1 MNASLSD
8 QLLTL
13 GRTMT
18 EVNQHQQA
26 SLEQVRQSLNAAA
39 AIQVDMRQLHDVT
52 NDVIAHFE
60 QYIKELSAARSRDE
74 GFERSSA
81 DLLTRLGKVSD
92 QQLSAL
98 NRIRAGQEELARVT
112 EQFTRQ
118 SSETTAAMKQS
129 SNATTQELSGVADA
143 MKQSAAE
150 LSAGCQNF
158 TQSVVSGLSQS
169 LGMFDASMQG
179 LMAMMG
185 ETTDKLSGTD
195 SAEATRQAAE
205 TQRLLTALKESIDA
219 ATAAL
224 RQKEGVSMARIRNR
238 RAARTSNSGASWISY
253 SDMMA
258 ALLLVFVLI
267 LSVSLYQYFTMLE
280 TKTAELDAQK
290 ALVSQQQVT
299 LDAQTLQL
307 ASQQVTMDK
316 QATEIAIIQVQLD
329 SQAKELENA
338 YIVLSDQQA
347 QLQQAQTDLADR
359 EAKLIILQTDLKNKE
374 MALQAANEVLE
385 NQQAAMAAQAEQ
397 IDALIG
403 IRPRIITALS
413 SALSSANL
421 SATVDN
427 STGDIVLDSSVLF
440 DTGKSE
446 IRAEGKALLDRFVPV
461 YLNVLLRDE
470 YSAYLGEIIIEG
482 YTDST
487 GDYYNNLKLSQDRA
501 LSVATYI
508 LKMPSLTT
516 RQRDLLKSGLLTITG
531 RGATGLIYDQY
542 GNEDKEASRRVEFHF
557 SLKDSEMI
565 DQMNRLLQQTEGD

>member
-1 MNASLSD
+1 
-8 QLLTL
+8 
-13 GRTMT
+13 
-18 EVNQHQQA
+18 
-26 SLEQVRQSLNAAA
+26 
-39 AIQVDMRQLHDVT
+39 
-52 NDVIAHFE
+52 
-60 QYIKELSAARSRDE
+60 
-74 GFERSSA
+74 
-81 DLLTRLGKVSD
+81 
-92 QQLSAL
+92 
-98 NRIRAGQEELARVT
+98 
-112 EQFTRQ
+112 
-118 SSETTAAMKQS
+118 
-129 SNATTQELSGVADA
+129 
-143 MKQSAAE
+143 
-150 LSAGCQNF
+150 
-158 TQSVVSGLSQS
+158 
-169 LGMFDASMQG
+169 
-179 LMAMMG
+179 
-185 ETTDKLSGTD
+185 
-195 SAEATRQAAE
+195 
-205 TQRLLTALKESIDA
+205 
-219 ATAAL
+219 
-224 RQKEGVSMARIRNR
+224 MARIRNR

-385 NQQAAMAAQAEQ
+385 NQQAAQAEQ

-421 SATVDN
+421 SATVDH

-482 YTDST
+482 YTAST
-487 GDYYNNLKLSQDRA
+487 GDYYNNLKLSQERA

-508 LKMPSLTT
+508 LKMPGLTT

>member
-1 MNASLSD
+1 M
-8 QLLTL
+8 
-13 GRTMT
+13 
-18 EVNQHQQA
+18 
-26 SLEQVRQSLNAAA
+26 
-39 AIQVDMRQLHDVT
+39 
-52 NDVIAHFE
+52 
-60 QYIKELSAARSRDE
+60 
-74 GFERSSA
+74 
-81 DLLTRLGKVSD
+81 
-92 QQLSAL
+92 
-98 NRIRAGQEELARVT
+98 
-112 EQFTRQ
+112 
-118 SSETTAAMKQS
+118 
-129 SNATTQELSGVADA
+129 
-143 MKQSAAE
+143 
-150 LSAGCQNF
+150 
-158 TQSVVSGLSQS
+158 
-169 LGMFDASMQG
+169 
-179 LMAMMG
+179 
-185 ETTDKLSGTD
+185 
-195 SAEATRQAAE
+195 
-205 TQRLLTALKESIDA
+205 
-219 ATAAL
+219 
-224 RQKEGVSMARIRNR
+224 
-238 RAARTSNSGASWISY
+238 
-253 SDMMA
+253 
-258 ALLLVFVLI
+258 
-267 LSVSLYQYFTMLE
+267 
-280 TKTAELDAQK
+280 
-290 ALVSQQQVT
+290 
-299 LDAQTLQL
+299 
-307 ASQQVTMDK
+307 
-316 QATEIAIIQVQLD
+316 QLD

-359 EAKLIILQTDLKNKE
+359 EAKLIILQTDLNNKE

-421 SATVDN
+421 SATVDS

-508 LKMPSLTT
+508 LKMPGLTT

>member
-1 MNASLSD
+1 
-8 QLLTL
+8 
-13 GRTMT
+13 
-18 EVNQHQQA
+18 
-26 SLEQVRQSLNAAA
+26 
-39 AIQVDMRQLHDVT
+39 
-52 NDVIAHFE
+52 
-60 QYIKELSAARSRDE
+60 
-74 GFERSSA
+74 
-81 DLLTRLGKVSD
+81 
-92 QQLSAL
+92 
-98 NRIRAGQEELARVT
+98 
-112 EQFTRQ
+112 
-118 SSETTAAMKQS
+118 
-129 SNATTQELSGVADA
+129 
-143 MKQSAAE
+143 
-150 LSAGCQNF
+150 
-158 TQSVVSGLSQS
+158 
-169 LGMFDASMQG
+169 
-179 LMAMMG
+179 
-185 ETTDKLSGTD
+185 
-195 SAEATRQAAE
+195 
-205 TQRLLTALKESIDA
+205 
-219 ATAAL
+219 
-224 RQKEGVSMARIRNR
+224 MARIRNR

-359 EAKLIILQTDLKNKE
+359 EAKLIILQTDLNNKE

-385 NQQAAMAAQAEQ
+385 NQQAAQAEQ

-421 SATVDN
+421 SATVDH
-427 STGDIVLDSSVLF
+427 STGDILLDSSVLF

-508 LKMPSLTT
+508 LKMPGLTT

-542 GNEDKEASRRVEFHF
+542 GNENKEASRRVEFHF

>member
-1 MNASLSD
+1 
-8 QLLTL
+8 
-13 GRTMT
+13 
-18 EVNQHQQA
+18 
-26 SLEQVRQSLNAAA
+26 
-39 AIQVDMRQLHDVT
+39 
-52 NDVIAHFE
+52 
-60 QYIKELSAARSRDE
+60 
-74 GFERSSA
+74 
-81 DLLTRLGKVSD
+81 
-92 QQLSAL
+92 
-98 NRIRAGQEELARVT
+98 
-112 EQFTRQ
+112 
-118 SSETTAAMKQS
+118 
-129 SNATTQELSGVADA
+129 
-143 MKQSAAE
+143 
-150 LSAGCQNF
+150 
-158 TQSVVSGLSQS
+158 
-169 LGMFDASMQG
+169 
-179 LMAMMG
+179 
-185 ETTDKLSGTD
+185 
-195 SAEATRQAAE
+195 
-205 TQRLLTALKESIDA
+205 
-219 ATAAL
+219 
-224 RQKEGVSMARIRNR
+224 MARIRNR

-413 SALSSANL
+413 SANL
-421 SATVDN
+421 SATVDH

-487 GDYYNNLKLSQDRA
+487 GDYYNNLKLSQERA

-508 LKMPSLTT
+508 LKMPGLTT

>member
-1 MNASLSD
+1 
-8 QLLTL
+8 
-13 GRTMT
+13 
-18 EVNQHQQA
+18 
-26 SLEQVRQSLNAAA
+26 
-39 AIQVDMRQLHDVT
+39 
-52 NDVIAHFE
+52 
-60 QYIKELSAARSRDE
+60 
-74 GFERSSA
+74 
-81 DLLTRLGKVSD
+81 
-92 QQLSAL
+92 
-98 NRIRAGQEELARVT
+98 
-112 EQFTRQ
+112 
-118 SSETTAAMKQS
+118 
-129 SNATTQELSGVADA
+129 
-143 MKQSAAE
+143 
-150 LSAGCQNF
+150 
-158 TQSVVSGLSQS
+158 
-169 LGMFDASMQG
+169 
-179 LMAMMG
+179 
-185 ETTDKLSGTD
+185 
-195 SAEATRQAAE
+195 
-205 TQRLLTALKESIDA
+205 
-219 ATAAL
+219 
-224 RQKEGVSMARIRNR
+224 MARIRNR

-359 EAKLIILQTDLKNKE
+359 EAKLIILQTDLNNKE

-440 DTGKSE
+440 CVFQHLRHIVRHLDLHALHDLPAAPVNGHDLEILLVLSAPMQQNGFLHSKS
-446 IRAEGKALLDRFVPV
+446 LLSSPGGGPRPASG
-461 YLNVLLRDE
+461 LCQL
-470 YSAYLGEIIIEG
+470 
-482 YTDST
+482 
-487 GDYYNNLKLSQDRA
+487 A
-501 LSVATYI
+501 LSS
-508 LKMPSLTT
+508 P
-516 RQRDLLKSGLLTITG
+516 
-531 RGATGLIYDQY
+531 
-542 GNEDKEASRRVEFHF
+542 E
-557 SLKDSEMI
+557 
-565 DQMNRLLQQTEGD
+565 

>member
-1 MNASLSD
+1 
-8 QLLTL
+8 
-13 GRTMT
+13 
-18 EVNQHQQA
+18 
-26 SLEQVRQSLNAAA
+26 
-39 AIQVDMRQLHDVT
+39 
-52 NDVIAHFE
+52 
-60 QYIKELSAARSRDE
+60 
-74 GFERSSA
+74 
-81 DLLTRLGKVSD
+81 
-92 QQLSAL
+92 
-98 NRIRAGQEELARVT
+98 
-112 EQFTRQ
+112 
-118 SSETTAAMKQS
+118 
-129 SNATTQELSGVADA
+129 
-143 MKQSAAE
+143 
-150 LSAGCQNF
+150 
-158 TQSVVSGLSQS
+158 
-169 LGMFDASMQG
+169 
-179 LMAMMG
+179 
-185 ETTDKLSGTD
+185 
-195 SAEATRQAAE
+195 
-205 TQRLLTALKESIDA
+205 
-219 ATAAL
+219 
-224 RQKEGVSMARIRNR
+224 MARIRNR

-316 QATEIAIIQVQLD
+316 QATE
-329 SQAKELENA
+329 LENA

-359 EAKLIILQTDLKNKE
+359 EAKLIILQTDLNNKE

-487 GDYYNNLKLSQDRA
+487 GDYYNNLKLSQERA

-508 LKMPSLTT
+508 LKMPGLTT

>member
-1 MNASLSD
+1 
-8 QLLTL
+8 
-13 GRTMT
+13 
-18 EVNQHQQA
+18 
-26 SLEQVRQSLNAAA
+26 
-39 AIQVDMRQLHDVT
+39 
-52 NDVIAHFE
+52 
-60 QYIKELSAARSRDE
+60 
-74 GFERSSA
+74 
-81 DLLTRLGKVSD
+81 
-92 QQLSAL
+92 
-98 NRIRAGQEELARVT
+98 
-112 EQFTRQ
+112 
-118 SSETTAAMKQS
+118 
-129 SNATTQELSGVADA
+129 
-143 MKQSAAE
+143 
-150 LSAGCQNF
+150 
-158 TQSVVSGLSQS
+158 
-169 LGMFDASMQG
+169 
-179 LMAMMG
+179 
-185 ETTDKLSGTD
+185 
-195 SAEATRQAAE
+195 
-205 TQRLLTALKESIDA
+205 
-219 ATAAL
+219 
-224 RQKEGVSMARIRNR
+224 MARIRNR

-316 QATEIAIIQVQLD
+316 QATEIAII
-329 SQAKELENA
+329 
-338 YIVLSDQQA
+338 LSDQQA

-421 SATVDN
+421 SATVDH

-487 GDYYNNLKLSQDRA
+487 GDYYNNLKLSQERA

-508 LKMPSLTT
+508 LKMPGLTT

>member
-1 MNASLSD
+1 MSRPLDNDVQLICQNQDSNHMLSTLTDTLPGQLAGAMEHSVRSAMQPVSQAMDNFLMGATRAQVDGVGRIVGSFVQQMNASLSD

-185 ETTDKLSGTD
+185 ETTDKLSCTD
-195 SAEATRQAAE
+195 SAEATRQVAE

-224 RQKEGVSMARIRNR
+224 RQKEG
-238 RAARTSNSGASWISY
+238 
-253 SDMMA
+253 
-258 ALLLVFVLI
+258 
-267 LSVSLYQYFTMLE
+267 
-280 TKTAELDAQK
+280 
-290 ALVSQQQVT
+290 
-299 LDAQTLQL
+299 
-307 ASQQVTMDK
+307 
-316 QATEIAIIQVQLD
+316 
-329 SQAKELENA
+329 
-338 YIVLSDQQA
+338 
-347 QLQQAQTDLADR
+347 
-359 EAKLIILQTDLKNKE
+359 
-374 MALQAANEVLE
+374 
-385 NQQAAMAAQAEQ
+385 
-397 IDALIG
+397 
-403 IRPRIITALS
+403 
-413 SALSSANL
+413 
-421 SATVDN
+421 
-427 STGDIVLDSSVLF
+427 
-440 DTGKSE
+440 
-446 IRAEGKALLDRFVPV
+446 
-461 YLNVLLRDE
+461 
-470 YSAYLGEIIIEG
+470 
-482 YTDST
+482 
-487 GDYYNNLKLSQDRA
+487 
-501 LSVATYI
+501 
-508 LKMPSLTT
+508 
-516 RQRDLLKSGLLTITG
+516 
-531 RGATGLIYDQY
+531 
-542 GNEDKEASRRVEFHF
+542 
-557 SLKDSEMI
+557 
-565 DQMNRLLQQTEGD
+565 

>member
-1 MNASLSD
+1 
-8 QLLTL
+8 
-13 GRTMT
+13 
-18 EVNQHQQA
+18 
-26 SLEQVRQSLNAAA
+26 
-39 AIQVDMRQLHDVT
+39 
-52 NDVIAHFE
+52 
-60 QYIKELSAARSRDE
+60 
-74 GFERSSA
+74 
-81 DLLTRLGKVSD
+81 
-92 QQLSAL
+92 
-98 NRIRAGQEELARVT
+98 
-112 EQFTRQ
+112 
-118 SSETTAAMKQS
+118 
-129 SNATTQELSGVADA
+129 
-143 MKQSAAE
+143 
-150 LSAGCQNF
+150 
-158 TQSVVSGLSQS
+158 
-169 LGMFDASMQG
+169 
-179 LMAMMG
+179 
-185 ETTDKLSGTD
+185 
-195 SAEATRQAAE
+195 
-205 TQRLLTALKESIDA
+205 
-219 ATAAL
+219 
-224 RQKEGVSMARIRNR
+224 MARIRNR

-421 SATVDN
+421 SATVDH

-461 YLNVLLRDE
+461 YR
-470 YSAYLGEIIIEG
+470 
-482 YTDST
+482 
-487 GDYYNNLKLSQDRA
+487 
-501 LSVATYI
+501 
-508 LKMPSLTT
+508 
-516 RQRDLLKSGLLTITG
+516 
-531 RGATGLIYDQY
+531 
-542 GNEDKEASRRVEFHF
+542 
-557 SLKDSEMI
+557 
-565 DQMNRLLQQTEGD
+565 RLLQQPEALAGARAVRRHLHPENARSDDPPARFAQERSADHHRARRHGADLRPVRQRGQGSFAPRGVPFQPEGFRND

>member
-1 MNASLSD
+1 
-8 QLLTL
+8 
-13 GRTMT
+13 
-18 EVNQHQQA
+18 
-26 SLEQVRQSLNAAA
+26 
-39 AIQVDMRQLHDVT
+39 
-52 NDVIAHFE
+52 
-60 QYIKELSAARSRDE
+60 
-74 GFERSSA
+74 
-81 DLLTRLGKVSD
+81 
-92 QQLSAL
+92 
-98 NRIRAGQEELARVT
+98 
-112 EQFTRQ
+112 
-118 SSETTAAMKQS
+118 
-129 SNATTQELSGVADA
+129 
-143 MKQSAAE
+143 
-150 LSAGCQNF
+150 
-158 TQSVVSGLSQS
+158 
-169 LGMFDASMQG
+169 
-179 LMAMMG
+179 
-185 ETTDKLSGTD
+185 
-195 SAEATRQAAE
+195 
-205 TQRLLTALKESIDA
+205 
-219 ATAAL
+219 
-224 RQKEGVSMARIRNR
+224 MARIRNR
-238 RAARTSNSGASWISY
+238 RAARTSNSGSSWISY

-359 EAKLIILQTDLKNKE
+359 EAKLIILQTDLNNKE
-374 MALQAANEVLE
+374 MVLE

-421 SATVDN
+421 SATVDH

-487 GDYYNNLKLSQDRA
+487 GDYYNNLKLSQERA

-508 LKMPSLTT
+508 LKMPGLTT

>member
-1 MNASLSD
+1 
-8 QLLTL
+8 
-13 GRTMT
+13 
-18 EVNQHQQA
+18 
-26 SLEQVRQSLNAAA
+26 
-39 AIQVDMRQLHDVT
+39 
-52 NDVIAHFE
+52 
-60 QYIKELSAARSRDE
+60 
-74 GFERSSA
+74 
-81 DLLTRLGKVSD
+81 
-92 QQLSAL
+92 
-98 NRIRAGQEELARVT
+98 
-112 EQFTRQ
+112 
-118 SSETTAAMKQS
+118 
-129 SNATTQELSGVADA
+129 
-143 MKQSAAE
+143 
-150 LSAGCQNF
+150 
-158 TQSVVSGLSQS
+158 
-169 LGMFDASMQG
+169 
-179 LMAMMG
+179 
-185 ETTDKLSGTD
+185 
-195 SAEATRQAAE
+195 
-205 TQRLLTALKESIDA
+205 
-219 ATAAL
+219 
-224 RQKEGVSMARIRNR
+224 MARIRNR

-307 ASQQVTMDK
+307 ASQQVTMGK

-421 SATVDN
+421 SATVDH

-470 YSAYLGEIIIEG
+470 
-482 YTDST
+482 
-487 GDYYNNLKLSQDRA
+487 
-501 LSVATYI
+501 
-508 LKMPSLTT
+508 
-516 RQRDLLKSGLLTITG
+516 LLTADGGRVRTNFIITS
-531 RGATGLIYDQY
+531 GAQEEARLAVYDAHKDELSREIVRQLMAHEQEIRAIGFIGCDVPMPRLLWWLIYRCTAALP
-542 GNEDKEASRRVEFHF
+542 NPA
-557 SLKDSEMI
+557 EMPPRPYHA
-565 DQMNRLLQQTEGD
+565 DGGAYHLMGFAREPENRHYLA

>member
-1 MNASLSD
+1 
-8 QLLTL
+8 
-13 GRTMT
+13 
-18 EVNQHQQA
+18 
-26 SLEQVRQSLNAAA
+26 
-39 AIQVDMRQLHDVT
+39 
-52 NDVIAHFE
+52 
-60 QYIKELSAARSRDE
+60 
-74 GFERSSA
+74 
-81 DLLTRLGKVSD
+81 
-92 QQLSAL
+92 
-98 NRIRAGQEELARVT
+98 
-112 EQFTRQ
+112 
-118 SSETTAAMKQS
+118 
-129 SNATTQELSGVADA
+129 
-143 MKQSAAE
+143 
-150 LSAGCQNF
+150 
-158 TQSVVSGLSQS
+158 
-169 LGMFDASMQG
+169 
-179 LMAMMG
+179 
-185 ETTDKLSGTD
+185 
-195 SAEATRQAAE
+195 
-205 TQRLLTALKESIDA
+205 
-219 ATAAL
+219 
-224 RQKEGVSMARIRNR
+224 MARIRNR

-347 QLQQAQTDLADR
+347 QLQKAQTDLADR

-374 MALQAANEVLE
+374 
-385 NQQAAMAAQAEQ
+385 MAAQAEQ

-421 SATVDN
+421 SATVDH

-487 GDYYNNLKLSQDRA
+487 GDYYNNLKLSQERA

-508 LKMPSLTT
+508 LKMPGLTT

-542 GNEDKEASRRVEFHF
+542 GNENKEASRRVEFHF

>member
-1 MNASLSD
+1 M
-8 QLLTL
+8 TL

-224 RQKEGVSMARIRNR
+224 RQKEG
-238 RAARTSNSGASWISY
+238 
-253 SDMMA
+253 
-258 ALLLVFVLI
+258 
-267 LSVSLYQYFTMLE
+267 
-280 TKTAELDAQK
+280 
-290 ALVSQQQVT
+290 
-299 LDAQTLQL
+299 
-307 ASQQVTMDK
+307 
-316 QATEIAIIQVQLD
+316 
-329 SQAKELENA
+329 
-338 YIVLSDQQA
+338 
-347 QLQQAQTDLADR
+347 
-359 EAKLIILQTDLKNKE
+359 
-374 MALQAANEVLE
+374 
-385 NQQAAMAAQAEQ
+385 
-397 IDALIG
+397 
-403 IRPRIITALS
+403 
-413 SALSSANL
+413 
-421 SATVDN
+421 
-427 STGDIVLDSSVLF
+427 
-440 DTGKSE
+440 
-446 IRAEGKALLDRFVPV
+446 
-461 YLNVLLRDE
+461 
-470 YSAYLGEIIIEG
+470 
-482 YTDST
+482 
-487 GDYYNNLKLSQDRA
+487 
-501 LSVATYI
+501 
-508 LKMPSLTT
+508 
-516 RQRDLLKSGLLTITG
+516 
-531 RGATGLIYDQY
+531 
-542 GNEDKEASRRVEFHF
+542 
-557 SLKDSEMI
+557 
-565 DQMNRLLQQTEGD
+565 

>member
-1 MNASLSD
+1 
-8 QLLTL
+8 
-13 GRTMT
+13 
-18 EVNQHQQA
+18 
-26 SLEQVRQSLNAAA
+26 
-39 AIQVDMRQLHDVT
+39 
-52 NDVIAHFE
+52 
-60 QYIKELSAARSRDE
+60 
-74 GFERSSA
+74 
-81 DLLTRLGKVSD
+81 
-92 QQLSAL
+92 
-98 NRIRAGQEELARVT
+98 
-112 EQFTRQ
+112 
-118 SSETTAAMKQS
+118 
-129 SNATTQELSGVADA
+129 
-143 MKQSAAE
+143 
-150 LSAGCQNF
+150 
-158 TQSVVSGLSQS
+158 
-169 LGMFDASMQG
+169 
-179 LMAMMG
+179 
-185 ETTDKLSGTD
+185 
-195 SAEATRQAAE
+195 
-205 TQRLLTALKESIDA
+205 
-219 ATAAL
+219 
-224 RQKEGVSMARIRNR
+224 MARIRNR

-359 EAKLIILQTDLKNKE
+359 EAKLIILQTDLNNKE

-403 IRPRIITALS
+403 IRPRIITAL
-413 SALSSANL
+413 SANL

-487 GDYYNNLKLSQDRA
+487 GDYYNNLKLSQERA

-508 LKMPSLTT
+508 LKMPGLTT

>member
-1 MNASLSD
+1 
-8 QLLTL
+8 
-13 GRTMT
+13 
-18 EVNQHQQA
+18 
-26 SLEQVRQSLNAAA
+26 
-39 AIQVDMRQLHDVT
+39 
-52 NDVIAHFE
+52 
-60 QYIKELSAARSRDE
+60 
-74 GFERSSA
+74 
-81 DLLTRLGKVSD
+81 
-92 QQLSAL
+92 
-98 NRIRAGQEELARVT
+98 
-112 EQFTRQ
+112 
-118 SSETTAAMKQS
+118 
-129 SNATTQELSGVADA
+129 
-143 MKQSAAE
+143 
-150 LSAGCQNF
+150 
-158 TQSVVSGLSQS
+158 
-169 LGMFDASMQG
+169 
-179 LMAMMG
+179 
-185 ETTDKLSGTD
+185 
-195 SAEATRQAAE
+195 
-205 TQRLLTALKESIDA
+205 
-219 ATAAL
+219 
-224 RQKEGVSMARIRNR
+224 MARIRNR

-359 EAKLIILQTDLKNKE
+359 EAKLIILQTDLNNKE

-461 YLNVLLRDE
+461 YLNVRRHLHPENARSDDPPARFAQERSADHHRARRHGADLRP
-470 YSAYLGEIIIEG
+470 
-482 YTDST
+482 
-487 GDYYNNLKLSQDRA
+487 
-501 LSVATYI
+501 V
-508 LKMPSLTT
+508 
-516 RQRDLLKSGLLTITG
+516 RQRGQGSF
-531 RGATGLIYDQY
+531 AP
-542 GNEDKEASRRVEFHF
+542 RRVPF
-557 SLKDSEMI
+557 
-565 DQMNRLLQQTEGD
+565 QPEGLRND

>member
-1 MNASLSD
+1 
-8 QLLTL
+8 
-13 GRTMT
+13 
-18 EVNQHQQA
+18 
-26 SLEQVRQSLNAAA
+26 
-39 AIQVDMRQLHDVT
+39 
-52 NDVIAHFE
+52 
-60 QYIKELSAARSRDE
+60 
-74 GFERSSA
+74 
-81 DLLTRLGKVSD
+81 
-92 QQLSAL
+92 
-98 NRIRAGQEELARVT
+98 
-112 EQFTRQ
+112 
-118 SSETTAAMKQS
+118 
-129 SNATTQELSGVADA
+129 
-143 MKQSAAE
+143 
-150 LSAGCQNF
+150 
-158 TQSVVSGLSQS
+158 
-169 LGMFDASMQG
+169 
-179 LMAMMG
+179 
-185 ETTDKLSGTD
+185 
-195 SAEATRQAAE
+195 
-205 TQRLLTALKESIDA
+205 
-219 ATAAL
+219 
-224 RQKEGVSMARIRNR
+224 MARIRNR

-385 NQQAAMAAQAEQ
+385 NQQAAMAAQ

-421 SATVDN
+421 SATVDH

-487 GDYYNNLKLSQDRA
+487 GDYYNMKLSQERA

-508 LKMPSLTT
+508 LKMPGLTT

>member
-1 MNASLSD
+1 
-8 QLLTL
+8 
-13 GRTMT
+13 
-18 EVNQHQQA
+18 
-26 SLEQVRQSLNAAA
+26 
-39 AIQVDMRQLHDVT
+39 
-52 NDVIAHFE
+52 
-60 QYIKELSAARSRDE
+60 
-74 GFERSSA
+74 
-81 DLLTRLGKVSD
+81 
-92 QQLSAL
+92 
-98 NRIRAGQEELARVT
+98 
-112 EQFTRQ
+112 
-118 SSETTAAMKQS
+118 
-129 SNATTQELSGVADA
+129 
-143 MKQSAAE
+143 
-150 LSAGCQNF
+150 
-158 TQSVVSGLSQS
+158 
-169 LGMFDASMQG
+169 
-179 LMAMMG
+179 
-185 ETTDKLSGTD
+185 
-195 SAEATRQAAE
+195 
-205 TQRLLTALKESIDA
+205 
-219 ATAAL
+219 
-224 RQKEGVSMARIRNR
+224 MARIRNR

-359 EAKLIILQTDLKNKE
+359 EAKLIILQTDLNNKE

-427 STGDIVLDSSVLF
+427 STGDILLDSPVLF

-487 GDYYNNLKLSQDRA
+487 GDYYNNLKLSQERA

-508 LKMPSLTT
+508 LKMPGLTT

>member
-1 MNASLSD
+1 
-8 QLLTL
+8 
-13 GRTMT
+13 
-18 EVNQHQQA
+18 
-26 SLEQVRQSLNAAA
+26 
-39 AIQVDMRQLHDVT
+39 
-52 NDVIAHFE
+52 
-60 QYIKELSAARSRDE
+60 
-74 GFERSSA
+74 
-81 DLLTRLGKVSD
+81 
-92 QQLSAL
+92 
-98 NRIRAGQEELARVT
+98 
-112 EQFTRQ
+112 
-118 SSETTAAMKQS
+118 
-129 SNATTQELSGVADA
+129 
-143 MKQSAAE
+143 
-150 LSAGCQNF
+150 
-158 TQSVVSGLSQS
+158 
-169 LGMFDASMQG
+169 
-179 LMAMMG
+179 
-185 ETTDKLSGTD
+185 
-195 SAEATRQAAE
+195 
-205 TQRLLTALKESIDA
+205 
-219 ATAAL
+219 
-224 RQKEGVSMARIRNR
+224 
-238 RAARTSNSGASWISY
+238 
-253 SDMMA
+253 
-258 ALLLVFVLI
+258 
-267 LSVSLYQYFTMLE
+267 
-280 TKTAELDAQK
+280 
-290 ALVSQQQVT
+290 
-299 LDAQTLQL
+299 
-307 ASQQVTMDK
+307 MDK

-421 SATVDN
+421 SATVDH

-487 GDYYNNLKLSQDRA
+487 GDYYNNLKLSQERA

-508 LKMPSLTT
+508 LKMPGLTT

>member
-1 MNASLSD
+1 
-8 QLLTL
+8 
-13 GRTMT
+13 
-18 EVNQHQQA
+18 
-26 SLEQVRQSLNAAA
+26 
-39 AIQVDMRQLHDVT
+39 
-52 NDVIAHFE
+52 
-60 QYIKELSAARSRDE
+60 
-74 GFERSSA
+74 
-81 DLLTRLGKVSD
+81 
-92 QQLSAL
+92 
-98 NRIRAGQEELARVT
+98 
-112 EQFTRQ
+112 
-118 SSETTAAMKQS
+118 
-129 SNATTQELSGVADA
+129 
-143 MKQSAAE
+143 
-150 LSAGCQNF
+150 
-158 TQSVVSGLSQS
+158 
-169 LGMFDASMQG
+169 
-179 LMAMMG
+179 
-185 ETTDKLSGTD
+185 
-195 SAEATRQAAE
+195 
-205 TQRLLTALKESIDA
+205 
-219 ATAAL
+219 
-224 RQKEGVSMARIRNR
+224 MARIRNR

-397 IDALIG
+397 IDALM
-403 IRPRIITALS
+403 RIITALS

-487 GDYYNNLKLSQDRA
+487 GDYYNNLKLSQERA

-508 LKMPSLTT
+508 LKMPGLTT

>member
-1 MNASLSD
+1 
-8 QLLTL
+8 
-13 GRTMT
+13 
-18 EVNQHQQA
+18 
-26 SLEQVRQSLNAAA
+26 
-39 AIQVDMRQLHDVT
+39 
-52 NDVIAHFE
+52 
-60 QYIKELSAARSRDE
+60 
-74 GFERSSA
+74 
-81 DLLTRLGKVSD
+81 
-92 QQLSAL
+92 
-98 NRIRAGQEELARVT
+98 
-112 EQFTRQ
+112 
-118 SSETTAAMKQS
+118 
-129 SNATTQELSGVADA
+129 
-143 MKQSAAE
+143 
-150 LSAGCQNF
+150 
-158 TQSVVSGLSQS
+158 
-169 LGMFDASMQG
+169 
-179 LMAMMG
+179 
-185 ETTDKLSGTD
+185 
-195 SAEATRQAAE
+195 
-205 TQRLLTALKESIDA
+205 
-219 ATAAL
+219 
-224 RQKEGVSMARIRNR
+224 
-238 RAARTSNSGASWISY
+238 
-253 SDMMA
+253 MMA

-359 EAKLIILQTDLKNKE
+359 EAKLIILQTDLNNKE

-487 GDYYNNLKLSQDRA
+487 G
-501 LSVATYI
+501 
-508 LKMPSLTT
+508 
-516 RQRDLLKSGLLTITG
+516 
-531 RGATGLIYDQY
+531 
-542 GNEDKEASRRVEFHF
+542 
-557 SLKDSEMI
+557 
-565 DQMNRLLQQTEGD
+565 RLLQQPETLARARAVRRHLHPENARPDDPPARFAQERPADHHRARRHGADLRPVRQRGQGSFAPRRVPFQPEGLRND

>member
-1 MNASLSD
+1 
-8 QLLTL
+8 
-13 GRTMT
+13 
-18 EVNQHQQA
+18 
-26 SLEQVRQSLNAAA
+26 
-39 AIQVDMRQLHDVT
+39 
-52 NDVIAHFE
+52 
-60 QYIKELSAARSRDE
+60 
-74 GFERSSA
+74 
-81 DLLTRLGKVSD
+81 
-92 QQLSAL
+92 
-98 NRIRAGQEELARVT
+98 
-112 EQFTRQ
+112 
-118 SSETTAAMKQS
+118 
-129 SNATTQELSGVADA
+129 
-143 MKQSAAE
+143 
-150 LSAGCQNF
+150 
-158 TQSVVSGLSQS
+158 
-169 LGMFDASMQG
+169 
-179 LMAMMG
+179 
-185 ETTDKLSGTD
+185 
-195 SAEATRQAAE
+195 
-205 TQRLLTALKESIDA
+205 
-219 ATAAL
+219 
-224 RQKEGVSMARIRNR
+224 MARIRNR

-427 STGDIVLDSSVLF
+427 STGD
-440 DTGKSE
+440 
-446 IRAEGKALLDRFVPV
+446 
-461 YLNVLLRDE
+461 
-470 YSAYLGEIIIEG
+470 
-482 YTDST
+482 
-487 GDYYNNLKLSQDRA
+487 YYNNLKLSQERA

-508 LKMPSLTT
+508 LKMPGLTT

>member
-1 MNASLSD
+1 M
-8 QLLTL
+8 
-13 GRTMT
+13 
-18 EVNQHQQA
+18 
-26 SLEQVRQSLNAAA
+26 
-39 AIQVDMRQLHDVT
+39 
-52 NDVIAHFE
+52 
-60 QYIKELSAARSRDE
+60 
-74 GFERSSA
+74 
-81 DLLTRLGKVSD
+81 
-92 QQLSAL
+92 
-98 NRIRAGQEELARVT
+98 
-112 EQFTRQ
+112 
-118 SSETTAAMKQS
+118 
-129 SNATTQELSGVADA
+129 
-143 MKQSAAE
+143 
-150 LSAGCQNF
+150 
-158 TQSVVSGLSQS
+158 
-169 LGMFDASMQG
+169 
-179 LMAMMG
+179 
-185 ETTDKLSGTD
+185 
-195 SAEATRQAAE
+195 
-205 TQRLLTALKESIDA
+205 
-219 ATAAL
+219 
-224 RQKEGVSMARIRNR
+224 
-238 RAARTSNSGASWISY
+238 
-253 SDMMA
+253 
-258 ALLLVFVLI
+258 
-267 LSVSLYQYFTMLE
+267 
-280 TKTAELDAQK
+280 
-290 ALVSQQQVT
+290 
-299 LDAQTLQL
+299 
-307 ASQQVTMDK
+307 
-316 QATEIAIIQVQLD
+316 
-329 SQAKELENA
+329 
-338 YIVLSDQQA
+338 
-347 QLQQAQTDLADR
+347 ADR

-421 SATVDN
+421 SATVDH

-487 GDYYNNLKLSQDRA
+487 GDYYNNLKLSQERA

-508 LKMPSLTT
+508 LKMPGLTT